1 MQAVAEHDAAERQN
15 SVLPFMQ
22 DPYGCGEPIDDL
34 RYTLLLIDRSI
45 HPLLPPPPLSG
56 PSSTIL
62 SLLRLP
68 CCCLAAAVV
77 SGYMCAKRCVKGLD
91 KSRLRRRAA

>member
-34 RYTLLLIDRSI
+34 RYTLLLVDRSI
-45 HPLLPPPPLSG
+45 HLLLLPPPPLSW

-62 SLLRLP
+62 SLLP